1 MLFLVPFDD
10 VLIPI
15 PVKGDIVSFTYDS
28 FARRDLPINPKIY
41 RVRSDLSWDDVVQ
54 SVAKDRK
61 SLNGMGVARGEGRD
75 SVERAVNE
83 VSLPIYLFYQTK
95 QERESSKK
103 NL

>member
-61 SLNGMGVARGEGRD
+61 SLNGMGWQGERGEGRG
-75 SVERAVNE
+75 ER
-83 VSLPIYLFYQTK
+83 FC
-95 QERESSKK
+95 RESGQ
-103 NL
+103 